1 MVETRVRKQLAL
13 VGWLGAL
20 AVGYYFAAHLGLSFR
35 FQHSIIGVVWVANA
49 VLVSALVLTPPA
61 RWPLVLMI
69 TAAAHVA
76 AMVPVVPAWRIAWQ
90 IAGNSVLTISM
101 ATVLRRLV
109 GVPLT
114 FSTSRQVLAYMATAF
129 GLAALFA
136 LITPAV
142 VRAVLELEDFTP
154 LAAWVRVTLSN
165 ATAMLLV
172 TPVILL
178 WAQQGVRPLFRV
190 RTRELMA
197 ASAVLIFLF
206 AVGLIAF
213 GTGPETARFPA
224 LLLLMFPPL
233 LWAAVRL
240 GPLGASTALLGIAA
254 LSVWGTARQLGPFV
268 MIADAYRVT
277 SLQVFW
283 ITMCMPLLVLAGVMR
298 EREQADA
305 QLQAQR
311 NQLAHVTRVATVGQ
325 LSGALAHE
333 LRQPLMAILANTQAA
348 SALLARDGT
357 NAQEI
362 RTILNDIADQDR
374 YAANVI
380 TRMRSFLQE
389 RAPRAELLQLE
400 SLVRD
405 ALALARAVVVRLGVE
420 VETDIPTDLPPVRG
434 DPVQLLQ
441 VVLNLIVNGCEAMI
455 DKPARERQLRVQM
468 EHKDA
473 NFVEL
478 TVVDRGTGLPP
489 DAPNRLFEPFYTT
502 KVEGLGLGLA
512 IGRSIVT
519 AHGGRLWAENNQERG
534 ATFHVVLRTANGDGR
549 DTTGRRNGTA

>member
-49 VLVSALVLTPPA
+49 VLVS
-61 RWPLVLMI
+61 
-69 TAAAHVA
+69 
-76 AMVPVVPAWRIAWQ
+76 
-90 IAGNSVLTISM
+90 
-101 ATVLRRLV
+101 
-109 GVPLT
+109 
-114 FSTSRQVLAYMATAF
+114 
-129 GLAALFA
+129 
-136 LITPAV
+136 AV

-519 AHGGRLWAENNQERG
+519 AHGGRPWAENNQERG
-534 ATFHVVLRTANGDGR
+534 ATFHVLLRTADG
-549 DTTGRRNGTA
+549 A